1 MDVGYREMD
10 VGYREMDVG
19 KIELDVGQ
27 REMQRNKFVVFCKKK
42 IILRIAY

>member
-19 KIELDVGQ
+19 KIEMDVGQ
-27 REMQRNKFVVFCKKK
+27 REMQRNKFFVFCKKK
-42 IILRIAY
+42 IISRIAY